1 MRRVGVGVVRRV
13 LSVICLLLIGLPA
26 SQGAYAQAKPVEAW
40 LGLAAGTAAASE
52 TVLAADLAGLFAD
65 SADLRV
71 RPMLGD
77 AGAANLALLLDDPN
91 VDLAFVATD
100 VLARQAAKDKRL
112 TGKLE
117 LVFRLAPQEIHVL
130 ARSSTTD
137 LAALSGKQ
145 VGTGPAGS
153 ASAAAASSLFETL
166 RIEAELVH
174 LDAAAGIER
183 LKRGE
188 LAAVVIVG
196 GAPALL
202 VAAIPINAGL
212 QLLPIS
218 FGAPLDAAYLPAR
231 LGAADY
237 PNLIRAGSEV
247 PAIAT
252 GIVLLAAGAQ
262 TDPGRRQRIDRF
274 LAALFPRFAELQV
287 PERHPKWRE
296 VNLAANLPGFKRAA
310 AAEAWLAAASR
321 ENARPIT
328 ASVATGRV
336 MEMYEVMSTEQQEAL
351 FEQFIEWQRGKS
363 R

>member
-13 LSVICLLLIGLPA
+13 LSVFCLLLIGLPVCQ
-26 SQGAYAQAKPVEAW
+26 SAYAQAKPGLAW

-52 TVLAADLAGLFAD
+52 TVLAADIADLFAD

-77 AGAANLALLLDDPN
+77 AGAGNLALLLDDPD

-100 VLARQAAKDKRL
+100 VAARRAAKDNSL

-117 LVFRLAPQEIHVL
+117 LIVRMPPQEIHVL
-130 ARSSTTD
+130 ARTSTAD
-137 LAALSGKQ
+137 MAALSGKQ
-145 VGTGPAGS
+145 VGIGPEGS
-153 ASAAAASSLFETL
+153 ASALAAASLFETL
-166 RIEAELVH
+166 GIKAETVH

-196 GAPALL
+196 GAPAPL

-212 QLLPIS
+212 HLLPVS

-231 LGAADY
+231 LGAAEY
-237 PNLIRAGSEV
+237 PNLIRAGREV
-247 PAIAT
+247 PAVAT
-252 GIVLLAAGAQ
+252 GIVLLAAVAQ
-262 TDPGRRQRIDRF
+262 SDPGRRQRIDRF
-274 LAALFPRFAELQV
+274 VAALLPRFAELQS

-310 AAEAWLAAASR
+310 TAEAWLAAASR

-328 ASVATGRV
+328 ASAAAGRAI
-336 MEMYEVMSTEQQEAL
+336 EMYEVMSKEQQEAL
-351 FEQFIEWQRGKS
+351 FEQFIEWRRGKP